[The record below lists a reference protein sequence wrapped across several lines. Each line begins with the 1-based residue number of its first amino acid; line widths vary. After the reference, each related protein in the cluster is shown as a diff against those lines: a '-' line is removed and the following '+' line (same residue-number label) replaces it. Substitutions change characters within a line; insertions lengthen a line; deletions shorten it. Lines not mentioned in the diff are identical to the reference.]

1 MTRRER
7 PGAARLLR
15 EPRRRRSLMTG
26 GRTGS
31 AVSQISNDGTKTVIA
46 GLLPDQSALHGL
58 LTKVRDLGLTLISV
72 RQLDAGD
79 TEDEAQQ

>member
-1 MTRRER
+1 MNGPGQPVRHEIRVDGVLDER
-7 PGAARLLR
+7 WTDWFSGIQ
-15 EPRRRRSLMTG
+15 
-26 GRTGS
+26 
-31 AVSQISNDGTKTVIA
+31 VSNDGTKTVIA